1 MANNIPDFDDLEEE
15 LRHQYLLEAYEELYS
30 ENKIPYGIATGDND
44 IWDQYDPVINLAR
57 LNYETSFED
66 D

>member
-1 MANNIPDFDDLEEE
+1 MNHPDFDDLEEE
-15 LRHQYLLEAYEELYS
+15 LRYQFLLEAYEELDS
-30 ENKIPYGIATGDND
+30 ENKIPYGIATGDDD
-44 IWDQYDPVINLAR
+44 IWDQYGPVVSLAR